1 MLFVSC
7 THTKKKGGEE
17 KKGVCTGG
25 APAARAAAAVA
36 AGVEYEFVA
45 AAELEEAEDAMCVR
59 DVEFVDLAGGG
70 EGLRS
75 SKSIVSLMSASFS
88 VQSRADSVASA
99 ATCE

>member
-1 MLFVSC
+1 
-7 THTKKKGGEE
+7 
-17 KKGVCTGG
+17 
-25 APAARAAAAVA
+25 
-36 AGVEYEFVA
+36 
-45 AAELEEAEDAMCVR
+45 MCVR

-99 ATCE
+99 ATCEYIVCQCVLQCVLRWVLQCVLRWVLQCVLRWVLQCVLHCVLQCVLQCVLRCVL